1 MRRLY
6 NNALIHAKA
15 QGLFDYVFVNE
26 KGEVAEGARSCILVK
41 LDGTWYT
48 PPLRCGVLPSVA
60 RTLAL
65 NDDNLRVQERI
76 LTIHDLRRAERIL
89 LGNALY
95 GWLPARQASVG
106 DIEIRTT

>member
-1 MRRLY
+1 M
-6 NNALIHAKA
+6 
-15 QGLFDYVFVNE
+15 NE

-65 NDDNLRVQERI
+65 SDTSLKPQERI

-95 GWLPARQASVG
+95 GWLPARESALCVLTP
-106 DIEIRTT
+106 DAMI